1 MKWSASAPANI
12 ALIKYMGKVDGNKN
26 LPLNASLSYTLDHCR
41 TFVEIEV
48 SKADSDP
55 DSWQPLEIP
64 NSYPMQL
71 SEKGKSRFLQHLHFI
86 KNHFNFLDSFI
97 IKSANNFPAD
107 CGLASSASS
116 YAALTIAAC
125 TAITSIKQLKPL
137 STVEMARL
145 SQAGSGSS
153 CRSFFEP
160 WCIWQDN
167 IVAPVSLAYQKLL
180 HQVVIVDNGKKSVS
194 SSEAHKQ
201 VPSSALYNGRKQRA
215 EARLSSLQIALSTKN
230 WRGAYILCWQEFWD
244 MHALFETAAEP
255 FSYMTAGSIEILT
268 KVRQMWQKLGDGPIA
283 TMDAG
288 ANVHL
293 LFREEQFDLAKLFND
308 ALQDKYKVITSF

>member
-12 ALIKYMGKVDGNKN
+12 ALIKYMGKLDGSKN

-41 TFVEIEV
+41 TFVEIEI
-48 SKADSDP
+48 SETGS

-64 NSYPMQL
+64 KSSPMQL
-71 SEKGKSRFLQHLHFI
+71 SERGKSRFLEHLHFI
-86 KNHFNFLDSFI
+86 KNHFNFSGAFI

-116 YAALTIAAC
+116 YAALTLAAC
-125 TAITSIKQLKPL
+125 TAIASIKQLQPL

-160 WCIWQDN
+160 WCIWQEN
-167 IVAPVSLAYQKLL
+167 TVAPIDFAYQKLL
-180 HQVVIVDNGKKSVS
+180 HQVVIVDNEKKSVS
-194 SSEAHKQ
+194 SSEAHKRVQ
-201 VPSSALYNGRKQRA
+201 SSALYIGRKQRA
-215 EARLSSLQIALSTKN
+215 EARLSALLVALSTKN
-230 WRGAYILCWQEFWD
+230 WRDAYTLCWQEFWD

-268 KVRQMWQKLGDGPIA
+268 KVRQIWQKFADGPIA

-308 ALQDKYKVITSF
+308 TITSDFKIIKSYQ